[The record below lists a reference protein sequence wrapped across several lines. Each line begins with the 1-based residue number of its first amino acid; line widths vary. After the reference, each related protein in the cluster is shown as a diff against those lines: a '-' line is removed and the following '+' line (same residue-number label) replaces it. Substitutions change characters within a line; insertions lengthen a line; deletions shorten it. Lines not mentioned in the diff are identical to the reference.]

1 MKSILFSGLPTPCRR
16 GEDNTSPSASVR
28 QKRQRKRRTPVE
40 PVSPSLAA
48 LLAVTDI
55 PRPTRRRQQ
64 RRRTPASVDSEDGLA
79 GPLEVLLSPPDD
91 CGHCSAL
98 PLLAR
103 TTSNDSIPSLGGD
116 SSDTLSSLDTPS
128 PALDEEEDEQS
139 PVRRRRR
146 RSSPV
151 RRWLPSDAAD
161 AHPLVADP
169 DDDADDERPSDYDD
183 ESPKP
188 LQAQLPSRPLRSVF
202 RSNLTASLR
211 ALRLAARSLSSSASS
226 PSSDD
231 ALFVTRSMLAIDPN
245 VPYTDER
252 RPPLLEEMPSAEL
265 RRYLNPPPTTTTST
279 SSLLDGHP
287 VSRRPFYSASIQMQ
301 TYKVYRIPQR
311 QQHSANH
318 SHHHQ
323 GQHVDANNGLR
334 RPGMRQREM
343 RENPDFIRI
352 AVMEMA
358 MRKCGKL
365 DGQRPGRA
373 RWALPPRK
381 PVTKPYEVGGNGVP
395 LRWTAMTVE

>member
-1 MKSILFSGLPTPCRR
+1 MSV
-16 GEDNTSPSASVR
+16 SASSR
-28 QKRQRKRRTPVE
+28 QRRQRKRKPVVD

-55 PRPTRRRQQ
+55 PRPTRRRTQ
-64 RRRTPASVDSEDGLA
+64 RRRAPASVESEDGLG

-91 CGHCSAL
+91 SGNSCTL
-98 PLLAR
+98 PSLAR

-116 SSDTLSSLDTPS
+116 SSDTLSSLDGPS
-128 PALDEEEDEQS
+128 PALDEDEDELS
-139 PVRRRRR
+139 PARRRRR

-161 AHPLVADP
+161 AHPLVVVDP
-169 DDDADDERPSDYDD
+169 DDADDERPADYDDD

-188 LQAQLPSRPLRSVF
+188 LKPQLPTRPLRSVF

-211 ALRLAARSLSSSASS
+211 AIRLAARSFSSAASSASS
-226 PSSDD
+226 DE
-231 ALFVTRSMLAIDPN
+231 ALLVTRSMLAIDAN

-279 SSLLDGHP
+279 SSLLDGQP
-287 VSRRPFYSASIQMQ
+287 AVSRRSLYSASIQMQ
-301 TYKVYRIPQR
+301 TYKVYRKPCLQR
-311 QQHSANH
+311 QSSSAN
-318 SHHHQ
+318 SHNQAHHQ
-323 GQHVDANNGLR
+323 YHDANNPHR
-334 RPGMRQREM
+334 RPREM

-358 MRKCGKL
+358 MRRCGKL
-365 DGQRPGRA
+365 DGQRAGRA

-381 PVTKPYEVGGNGVP
+381 PATRPYEVGANGVP
-395 LRWTAMTVE
+395 LRWTGLSVDYVE